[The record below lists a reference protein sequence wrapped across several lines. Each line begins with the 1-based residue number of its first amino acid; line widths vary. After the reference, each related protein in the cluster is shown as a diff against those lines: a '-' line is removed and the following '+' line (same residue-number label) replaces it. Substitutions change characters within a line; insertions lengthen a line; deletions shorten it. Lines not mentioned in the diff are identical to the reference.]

1 MRPDPTEQA
10 VQLAREG
17 RLFDAAVRLRGI
29 VEANPRNIA
38 AWKWL
43 AYSTSDI
50 REALH
55 AAHTVLHLDPSD
67 EWARQS
73 LLYYQEQ
80 ARAAGLSRTPPAE
93 RIVIRPKPARKSA
106 NGSCLLQFMIVIA
119 LVSAFALIGV
129 TANRI
134 DLSGL
139 RQVIVSTLVP
149 PSPTAAA
156 RAIVLTSTPTVEFSR
171 EAILPPQVEET
182 SAVEYYPV
190 RAGDEASIQKILY
203 NGGPQIDGAGEH
215 SIALTQYKLWVTW
228 EMGQSL
234 STCEV
239 RDVVV
244 HLDIKYIY
252 PKWEPPVTPPDAKL
266 QSEWDRFFSHVVQH
280 EEHHAQIA
288 RECAG
293 TLAQTLETFD
303 AGATCANAQ
312 STLDQVVDGIY
323 AACEQRQKDFDAAE
337 GRTSFPLP

>member
-17 RLFDAAVRLRGI
+17 RLFDAAVRLRSI
-29 VEANPRNIA
+29 VEANPRNVA

-43 AYSTSDI
+43 AYSTSDV
-50 REALH
+50 REALR
-55 AAHTVLHLDPSD
+55 AAHAVLHLDPSD
-67 EWARQS
+67 EWAWQS
-73 LLYYQEQ
+73 LPFYQEQ
-80 ARAAGLSRTPPAE
+80 ARAAGLSPAPPAE
-93 RIVIRPKPARKSA
+93 HIIIHPKPARKSA

-139 RQVIVSTLVP
+139 RQVIVSTIAA
-149 PSPTAAA
+149 PTPTEAA
-156 RAIVLTSTPTVEFSR
+156 RAITLTSTPTVQFSL
-171 EAILPPQVEET
+171 EANTPPHVEET
-182 SAVEYYPV
+182 SKVEYYAV
-190 RAGDEASIQKILY
+190 RAGDEAGIQKILY
-203 NGGPQIDGAGEH
+203 NGGPQIDGARDH
-215 SIALTQYKLWVTW
+215 SIALTEYKLWVTW

-234 STCEV
+234 SACEI
-239 RDVVV
+239 RDIVV
-244 HLDIKYIY
+244 HLDIKFTY
-252 PKWEPPVTPPDAKL
+252 PKWEPPVTPPNAKL

-293 TLAQTLETFD
+293 TLAESLQKFD
-303 AGATCANAQ
+303 AGAICTNAQ
-312 STLDQVVDGIY
+312 GTLDQVVDGIY
-323 AACEQRQKDFDAAE
+323 AACEQQQKDFDAAE